1 MRFKVFVAVLL
12 ISLAPA
18 CARREPTV
26 ADVVRGSSL
35 RFLPRDTAGV
45 AVIEAARI
53 EDREALA
60 RWVAEAAGGLTRG
73 SGLAPLS
80 AFVGADFMKKVD
92 RIAVALLPGGAAPAG
107 AAAEIAA
114 PAGWAALIEGR
125 FDPATLSPGDGI
137 VTLVEIGSGPEISM
151 TSLPGGALAIGPRR
165 VLETIR
171 AAAGSPKDAFAAAP
185 LMSILAAVSPS
196 GQAWGAIDYAPLAD
210 FTAGAL
216 RGSGRSMSLPASG
229 VPGALRGVA
238 FEGRF
243 AAEVGF
249 TLVGVADAEPGAK
262 QLADGAR
269 GLVALARM
277 GASQGKDT
285 SWLDLLDS
293 LRIDQTGAEVRV
305 KGIVSRPMLQAF
317 AARMVTPGDAPPA
330 APGVTPE
337 AVPSGAAADAAP
349 GAAGSPGAA
358 APPH

>member
-1 MRFKVFVAVLL
+1 MRKRVLL
-12 ISLAPA
+12 AALLVSVALA

-53 EDREALA
+53 EDREALS
-60 RWVAEAAGGLTRG
+60 RWLGEAVGGLTGG
-73 SGLAPLS
+73 SGLTPVR
-80 AFVGADFMKKVD
+80 AFIGGDFMKKVD
-92 RIAVALLPGGAAPAG
+92 RIAVALLPGGAPLAGAAPAG
-107 AAAEIAA
+107 AA
-114 PAGWAALIEGR
+114 PAGWAVLADGR
-125 FDPATLSPGDGI
+125 FDPVMLPAGDGI
-137 VTLVEIGSGPEISM
+137 VTLVEIGSGPVISM
-151 TSLPGGALAIGPRR
+151 TALPGGALAIGPRS

-171 AAAGSPKDAFAAAP
+171 AAAGRPQEELARAP

-196 GQAWGAIDYAPLAD
+196 GHAWGAIDYAPLAD

-216 RGSGRSMSLPASG
+216 RGSERALSLPAPRSA
-229 VPGALRGVA
+229 GALRGVA
-238 FEGRF
+238 FEGRL

-277 GASQGKDT
+277 GASQGNDRG
-285 SWLDLLDS
+285 WLELLDS
-293 LRIDQTGAEVRV
+293 LRIDQTGAEVRI

-317 AARMVTPGDAPPA
+317 AARVTIPGA
-330 APGVTPE
+330 APMTNPGAAPE
-337 AVPSGAAADAAP
+337 PGSSGAAADAAP
-349 GAAGSPGAA
+349 GAPGAA
-358 APPH
+358 GATAPPR